1 VDKDLDSN
9 QLDMGELEALMGRR
23 DTTGRVDEDK
33 VKRGG
38 EDLFEGSL
46 RIGDGGLFG
55 GIQGGPGGLS
65 IFGGLGGDKGE
76 TNTFMRSFGTSVVEQ
91 STRLPGG
98 GVETSRTVRNSDGT
112 EVVTVTRQMGDQSHQ
127 QTTTTDR
134 EGNITT
140 ENMFTNMDASG
151 LTQFDNKMD
160 GGGWELQPSPR
171 EEMMS
176 PPADQL
182 YGNLWNKFWGN

>member
-1 VDKDLDSN
+1 
-9 QLDMGELEALMGRR
+9 MW
-23 DTTGRVDEDK
+23 
-33 VKRGG
+33 
-38 EDLFEGSL
+38 F
-46 RIGDGGLFG
+46 
-55 GIQGGPGGLS
+55 
-65 IFGGLGGDKGE
+65 
-76 TNTFMRSFGTSVVEQ
+76 
-91 STRLPGG
+91 
-98 GVETSRTVRNSDGT
+98 RNSDGT

-182 YGNLWNKFWGN
+182 YGDLWNKFWGN